1 MRQGPGYRWGYT
13 VGMRFPEEVNDD
25 VLKRLRRLEG
35 QIRGVQRMIEEG
47 EDCRDIVTQ
56 LSACKSALDRVGYRL
71 VGAGMRYCAT
81 VPAGA
86 EGRADI
92 DVEELEQLF
101 MKLS

>member
-1 MRQGPGYRWGYT
+1 
-13 VGMRFPEEVNDD
+13 MRFPEEVNDD

-47 EDCRDIVTQ
+47 QDCRDVVTQ

-71 VGAGMRYCAT
+71 VVGGMRHCT
-81 VPAGA
+81 LEPPA
-86 EGRADI
+86 EGDGDASP
-92 DVEELEQLF
+92 DVAELERLF